1 LQTYI
6 PSPCPLPQGERIF
19 ERIYLGGLM
28 KKSLLLVVAVALFLG
43 ACACCNTLDREK
55 IKQDSN
61 QSFKAMDS
69 GNTK

>member
-1 LQTYI
+1 
-6 PSPCPLPQGERIF
+6 
-19 ERIYLGGLM
+19 M
-28 KKSLLLVVAVALFLG
+28 KKSLLFAIAAALLLG